1 MSYYMLGPAGVIWL
15 LLGMGV
21 TWAHDL
27 ELTMRLHT
35 GKVQAFDP
43 LFIEVTLLNKGREP
57 IVVNKPEFDMGTLRI
72 QFLDNQRDIS
82 VSTIGGPGW
91 DKAPQMKLEPNRPVV
106 VRDYLFLPGVRWRE
120 HAFWKKFADGG
131 TGSLTVTARYSPD
144 SRGVVFTSNSESVDI
159 SYRIEEETRAILS
172 QLGDVEPDIRDSVA
186 PDVFDLPLFGL
197 RDSRRTR
204 ALADQIERGDFKELL
219 LLVAQMQEIR
229 EHDAAA
235 RKEAD
240 QRLVAW
246 LLERPNVKG
255 RVLTEK
261 ALAVARQY
269 RLTSTA
275 DALGRIELD
284 PRSPFDR

>member
-1 MSYYMLGPAGVIWL
+1 MSYRRLGLVWVIWL
-15 LLGMGV
+15 LLGIGV
-21 TWAHDL
+21 AWAHDL

-57 IVVNKPEFDMGTLRI
+57 TVVNKPDFDTGTLRV

-82 VSTIGGPGW
+82 VSTIGGPCW
-91 DKAPQMKLEPNRPVV
+91 DEAPQLKLEPNQPVI
-106 VRDYLFLPGVRWRE
+106 VRKYLFLPGVRRRE
-120 HAFWKKFADGG
+120 HAFWKKFADGS
-131 TGSLTVTARYSPD
+131 TGSLTVTARYSPN
-144 SRGVVFTSNSESVDI
+144 SRAMIFTSNSESVDI
-159 SYRIEEETRAILS
+159 SYRSEGETHAILR
-172 QLGDVEPDIRDSVA
+172 QLGDDEPDMRDAVD
-186 PDVFDLPLFGL
+186 PNVFDLPLSGL

-204 ALADQIERGDFKELL
+204 ALADQIERGDFKEIL

-246 LLERPNVKG
+246 LLEQPNVKG

-261 ALAVARQY
+261 ALAVARKY
-269 RLTSTA
+269 RLTSTV

-284 PRSPFDR
+284 TRNPFDH